1 MLGDFISQIIKASPI
16 YSVTLIATAEHEK
29 YFSPFQSKYPFQE
42 KHLHLS
48 ECLQSKIYGD
58 LAVISLSEND
68 VEEYD
73 ILNVISSISNF
84 PNVLVMFEF
93 NFEIGNEKND
103 LQKSNNIRKNF
114 LENLSNDYF
123 IKSLTNI
130 SKRKPLDA
138 IFHAQKLNTVLAQEP
153 IRQIYKT
160 FDEEA
165 QERKIFHTVPSQPTK
180 PGEKG
185 WLVKP
190 QDYNRTELTKE
201 LDEIKPFIKKKRH
214 VIDVGARHGQYTRAC
229 LNDGFAKVSS
239 FELVEIYREAF
250 FKNVDTDKVDLYNV
264 GVYAKTMLIHF
275 NGRAG
280 KGIQQ
285 LGTELG
291 QQVFSI
297 DDFNLKDVDL
307 IKIDVDGCDRQVLR
321 GARRTIE
328 KYFPVVQIEC
338 SEMQL
343 RYDPEDLKNLEDIYQ
358 WLIND
363 FGYKVGKQGHQNTI
377 LYHSKYV

>member
-1 MLGDFISQIIKASPI
+1 MLGNFISQIIKASPI

-29 YFSPFQSKYPFQE
+29 YFSPFQSEYPFQE

-73 ILNVISSISNF
+73 MLNVISSISNF
-84 PNVLVMFEF
+84 PNVLIRFEF
-93 NFEIGNEKND
+93 NFEIGNEKNN
-103 LQKSNNIRKNF
+103 LQKSNNIRKDF

-123 IKSLTNI
+123 IKSSTNI
-130 SKRKPLDA
+130 SKAKPLDT

-153 IRQIYKT
+153 IRQIYKI

-165 QERKIFHTVPSQPTK
+165 QERSFFHTSPSFQA
-180 PGEKG
+180 
-185 WLVKP
+185 V
-190 QDYNRTELTKE
+190 ELTEE

-214 VIDVGARHGQYTRAC
+214 VIDVGARHGQFTRAC

-239 FELVEIYREAF
+239 FELVEIFREAF

-264 GVYAKTMLIHF
+264 GVYDRTMLIHF
-275 NGRAG
+275 NEERAG
-280 KGIQQ
+280 KNIHQ

-297 DDFNLKDVDL
+297 DDFNLEDIDL

-343 RYDPEDLKNLEDIYQ
+343 RHDPEDLKNLEDIYQ